1 MGEENGGVFSIW
13 RARCL
18 SESGSSRA
26 STEGTA
32 LYSASLVL
40 PPPPL
45 PLCVL
50 MRSQHLAAVYHHVEL
65 RSRACDDFLEGDSVV

>member
-32 LYSASLVL
+32 LCSASLVL
-40 PPPPL
+40 PPPT
-45 PLCVL
+45 LCVL

-65 RSRACDDFLEGDSVV
+65 RSRVCDDFLEGDSVV

>member
-13 RARCL
+13 RA
-18 SESGSSRA
+18 SRA
-26 STEGTA
+26 SIEGTA

-45 PLCVL
+45 PSVCVNEKPAP
-50 MRSQHLAAVYHHVEL
+50 SCCISPCGTQEQ
-65 RSRACDDFLEGDSVV
+65 SVR